1 MTSSHVIKISAN
13 CFREFHAMIDTC
25 ANDLED
31 ETWFGLWTALDN
43 ATNTSKGYQTPK
55 LATLN
60 ENQIIKLKQWVN
72 SQADYL
78 LEVTVWQCND
88 DRDYKGAN
96 ACRYTAK
103 NLRLLEQKLAAIL
116 NPDTPSD

>member
-1 MTSSHVIKISAN
+1 MTTSHVIKISAN

-60 ENQIIKLKQWVN
+60 ENQIIKLKQWVDD
-72 SQADYL
+72 QAFYL
-78 LEVTVWQCND
+78 QDVTIPQCND
-88 DRDYKGAN
+88 DRDYAGAN
-96 ACRYTAK
+96 GCRYTIK
-103 NLRLLEQKLAAIL
+103 GLRDLYRKLDALI
-116 NPDTPSD
+116 NPDTPSE